1 MLNKLF
7 MLALFFYSMAFAQLV
22 GPKISIQQNEFDFG
36 NIEQG
41 KTVTHNFVITNN
53 GGDILK
59 ISDVRA
65 SCGCT
70 AAKPEKNE
78 LAPGE
83 SANIKVEF
91 NSTGRM
97 GTQQKYVYV
106 KTNDVSNPELKLKI
120 TGNILTTGSNL
131 NEKMQPKIYFT
142 ETQHD
147 FGVVKEGKVVDYEF
161 KFSNKGKSTLE
172 IKDIKTS
179 CGCTAA
185 LVSEKKLMPGQVG
198 TLKVELDTKNRTG
211 KMSRSITITSND
223 PKEPDKILT
232 IYAEVNKGSN

>member
-1 MLNKLF
+1 
-7 MLALFFYSMAFAQLV
+7 
-22 GPKISIQQNEFDFG
+22 
-36 NIEQG
+36 
-41 KTVTHNFVITNN
+41 
-53 GGDILK
+53 
-59 ISDVRA
+59 
-65 SCGCT
+65 
-70 AAKPEKNE
+70 
-78 LAPGE
+78 
-83 SANIKVEF
+83 
-91 NSTGRM
+91 
-97 GTQQKYVYV
+97 V

-131 NEKMQPKIYFT
+131 NEKIQPKIHFT
-142 ETQHD
+142 ETRHD
-147 FGVVKEGKVVDYEF
+147 FGVVKEGNVVDYEF

-223 PKEPDKILT
+223 PEEPDKILT

>member
-1 MLNKLF
+1 
-7 MLALFFYSMAFAQLV
+7 
-22 GPKISIQQNEFDFG
+22 
-36 NIEQG
+36 
-41 KTVTHNFVITNN
+41 
-53 GGDILK
+53 
-59 ISDVRA
+59 
-65 SCGCT
+65 
-70 AAKPEKNE
+70 
-78 LAPGE
+78 
-83 SANIKVEF
+83 
-91 NSTGRM
+91 
-97 GTQQKYVYV
+97 
-106 KTNDVSNPELKLKI
+106 
-120 TGNILTTGSNL
+120 
-131 NEKMQPKIYFT
+131 MQPKIYFT